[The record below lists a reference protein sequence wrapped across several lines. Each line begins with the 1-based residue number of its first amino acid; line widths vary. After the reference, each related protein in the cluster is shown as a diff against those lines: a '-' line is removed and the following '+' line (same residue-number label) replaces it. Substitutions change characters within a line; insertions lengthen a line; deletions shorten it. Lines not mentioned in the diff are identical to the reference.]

1 MTFRITALDP
11 APFAPLFALSDAE
24 LAERHIVRRVADKA
38 VGFPCRVS
46 LADADVGDTL
56 LLLNHEHLPVASPY
70 RSTHAI
76 YVREGVTAAQPEPDT
91 VPEVIARRLI
101 SVRAFDADAMMVHAE
116 VTPGTEVKPALERLF
131 ADPAVVHVDLH
142 NAAQGC
148 FAARAVRG

>member
-1 MTFRITALDP
+1 MTFQILALDP
-11 APFAPLFALSDAE
+11 APFVPLFALSDAE
-24 LAERHIVRRVADKA
+24 LAERHIVRRVADKS

-46 LADADVGDTL
+46 LADADVGDTM
-56 LLLNHEHLPVASPY
+56 LLLNHEHLPAASPY

-76 YVREGVTAAQPEPDT
+76 YVRESVAAAHLEPDT
-91 VPEVIARRLI
+91 VPAVVARRMI
-101 SVRAFDADAMMVHAE
+101 SARAFDADGMMASAE
-116 VTPGTEVKPALERLF
+116 VVPGADVNAALDRLF